1 VGNGYGKRDLDD
13 RLLQGLL
20 ANRQHLILLAAL
32 PEVRAVM
39 LSFSDLQSLLLNGAC
54 EIQASCWMGTNQ

>member
-1 VGNGYGKRDLDD
+1 VGNGYGKRDLKD

-32 PEVRAVM
+32 LEVRAVM
-39 LSFSDLQSLLLNGAC
+39 LSFSDLQSLLNGAC
-54 EIQASCWMGTNQ
+54 EI